1 MKGLLF
7 LFRRRPGRALK
18 TLAAGLV
25 VNVGMA
31 LLTPLFLRH
40 LFDRCVAQK
49 DMTLLAGLLAFF
61 AVLATGWRLLN
72 YLQTLEVHRLKRD
85 VLDGL
90 VTELMAKHFRLATG
104 GTRLAPG
111 HHASRIFDEP
121 LAAAST
127 AVDLTLLLASSAA
140 SLAAALVLLA
150 HLSLE
155 MTLVLGLCVPALD
168 RLARVFGAAVK
179 AHADAEKEEEGLLRG
194 FVSRSAAAAR
204 LVRIFELAPAVDR
217 GLRARLDAHAERS
230 FERVRATGRHNAF
243 SAILLSHAEMLV
255 IVLCGYEMMRGRM
268 TFGGFMAFMSAFWT
282 AAGSLRAITQRL
294 PDLSKNEALVE
305 RIERALGAP
314 EAPSRAPSAAGGASL
329 TGVRFSHGDKTVLA
343 DLSLALGKSERVVLT
358 GPNGGG
364 KSTVTDLLAGFT
376 SPDAGSVA
384 APARVS
390 AFLTPQHFFPG
401 TVREHLG
408 YDELDAGAQR
418 ELDGL
423 LADFRLDGAL
433 DSDPERLSAGQ
444 RQKVGLAMAL
454 SKDADLYLF
463 DEPLANVDAASK
475 EVVVARIL
483 ERTRGRAV
491 LMTLH
496 GDEGFWTRFDRVVRL
511 SAFEGGEGDGQGP
524 RLIGHQAQELGAL
537 GGGRVLQ

>member
-1 MKGLLF
+1 MMGLLF

-49 DMTLLAGLLAFF
+49 DMRLLAGLLAAF

-72 YLQTLEVHRLKRD
+72 YLQTLEVHRLKRE

-90 VTELMAKHFRLATG
+90 VTELMAKHFRIAPG
-104 GTRLAPG
+104 GARLAPG

-127 AVDLTLLLASSAA
+127 AVDLTLLMASSTA
-140 SLAAALVLLA
+140 SLAAALVLLTL
-150 HLSLE
+150 LSPT
-155 MTLVLGLCVPALD
+155 MTLVLGLCVPVLD
-168 RLARVFGAAVK
+168 RLARSFGAAVK

-194 FVSRSAAAAR
+194 YVARAAQAVR
-204 LVRIFELAPAVDR
+204 LVRVFGLAPAVDR
-217 GLRARLDAHAERS
+217 GLRARLGSHAGRS
-230 FERVRATGRHNAF
+230 FERVRAAGRHNAW
-243 SAILLSHAEMLV
+243 SAVLLSHAEMLV
-255 IVLCGYEMMRGRM
+255 IVLCGYEMMQGRM
-268 TFGGFMAFMSAFWT
+268 SFGGFMAFMSAFWT

-294 PDLSKNEALVE
+294 PDLAKNEALVE
-305 RIERALGAP
+305 RIERALAAP
-314 EAPSRAPSAAGGASL
+314 EAPARVPSPSGGASL
-329 TGVRFSHGDKTVLA
+329 EGVSFSHGDKAVLSG
-343 DLSLALGKSERVVLT
+343 LSLALGASERVVLT
-358 GPNGGG
+358 GPNGAG

-376 SPDAGSVA
+376 SPGEGEVA
-384 APARVS
+384 APGRVS

-408 YDELDAGAQR
+408 YDGLAADSRR

-423 LADFRLDGAL
+423 LADFGLDRAL

-475 EVVVARIL
+475 EVVMARIL
-483 ERTRGRAV
+483 DRTRGRAALV
-491 LMTLH
+491 TLH
-496 GDEGFWTRFDRVVRL
+496 GDERYWGRFERVVRL
-511 SAFEGGEGDGQGP
+511 EAPAVGD
-524 RLIGHQAQELGAL
+524 ES
-537 GGGRVLQ
+537 VLSCM